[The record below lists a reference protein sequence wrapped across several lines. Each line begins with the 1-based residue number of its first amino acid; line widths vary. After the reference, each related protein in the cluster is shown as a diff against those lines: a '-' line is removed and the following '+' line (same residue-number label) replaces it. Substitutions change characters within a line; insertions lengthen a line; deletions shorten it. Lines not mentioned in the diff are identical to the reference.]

1 MGKLAK
7 KGRAADNAVDS
18 NDLKADFIELSEDM
32 EDNEVK
38 RRVFKTNEVS
48 NTATKST
55 GDCIRWETS
64 ANQGLSDS
72 GIISTP
78 SA

>member
-38 RRVFKTNEVS
+38 RRVFKLHFIKSPGNS
-48 NTATKST
+48 SLKNNTP
-55 GDCIRWETS
+55 R
-64 ANQGLSDS
+64 GLSF
-72 GIISTP
+72 
-78 SA
+78 